1 MRIPKSIV
9 LVDDDRDDHEI
20 FISACAQI
28 DYRANV
34 LGFDSGDQA
43 IRKLSVMP
51 SLPDV
56 IFLDLNMPRLN
67 GMDVLKK
74 LKDSDQLKSVPV
86 VIFSTSFDSRVRE
99 KCSSLGAMDIMEKPS
114 CFDALCTRLQ
124 TVLHAL

>member
-20 FISACAQI
+20 FRSACAQV
-28 DYRANV
+28 DHRVHV

-43 IRKLSVMP
+43 IRNLSVMP

-67 GMDVLKK
+67 GVDVLEK
-74 LKDSDQLKSVPV
+74 LKDSAQLKSVPV
-86 VIFSTSFDSRVRE
+86 VIYSTSFDSTVRE
-99 KCSSLGAMDIMEKPS
+99 KCSSLGAIEIMEKPS

-124 TVLHAL
+124 TVLHSL